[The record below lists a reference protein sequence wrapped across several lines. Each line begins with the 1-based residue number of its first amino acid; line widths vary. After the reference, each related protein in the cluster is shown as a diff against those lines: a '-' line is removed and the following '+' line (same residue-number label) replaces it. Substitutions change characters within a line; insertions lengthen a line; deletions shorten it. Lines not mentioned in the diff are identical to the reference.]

1 MNYLVAKVTNIE
13 NTQNLHIV
21 EFEVENQNLYMMSLE
36 IPNIQIG
43 SSVKLAVKP
52 MSIAIAKRFSGSISF
67 SNKLFATIKKI
78 DTGELLCS
86 VKLDFKENELEAI
99 MTNRAIQDMHL
110 RVNDTVVLF
119 IKASDVFVKE
129 IL

>member
-1 MNYLVAKVTNIE
+1 MNYLVAKVTGIE

-21 EFEVENQNLYMMSLE
+21 EFEVENQNFYMMSLE

-67 SNKLFATIKKI
+67 SNKFFATVKKI
-78 DTGELLCS
+78 DAGELLCS
-86 VKLDFKENELEAI
+86 VKLNFKENELEAI
-99 MTNRAIQDMHL
+99 MTNKAIKDMHL
-110 RVNDTVVLF
+110 RLNDTVVLF

>member
-1 MNYLVAKVTNIE
+1 MNYLVAKVTGIE
-13 NTQNLHIV
+13 NTQSLHIV

-36 IPNIQIG
+36 IPNIQVG
-43 SSVKLAVKP
+43 LSVKLAVKP
-52 MSIAIAKRFSGSISF
+52 MNIAIAKRFSGSVSF
-67 SNKLFATIKKI
+67 SNKIFATIKKI
-78 DTGELLCS
+78 DSGELLSS
-86 VKLDFKENELEAI
+86 VKVNFKNNELEAI